1 MSVHIFIQFKE
12 NQLSIVGG
20 SYCFVRLQYMNRMS
34 ISYNESFIVCQGAE
48 SDASTRRR
56 MNADGWF
63 KLQYLFLKPSLNH
76 IITHCR
82 C

>member
-1 MSVHIFIQFKE
+1 MSVHIFILFKE

-34 ISYNESFIVCQGAE
+34 ISYNESFIVYQGAE
-48 SDASTRRR
+48 SDVSTRRR
-56 MNADGWF
+56 MNADGLF

>member
-34 ISYNESFIVCQGAE
+34 ISYNESFIVRQGAE
-48 SDASTRRR
+48 SDASVRRW
-56 MNADGWF
+56 MNGWF